1 MSFLGLGFVLFFIK
15 LSSVQGLWLLFIELE
30 RHFGFISFYVDLSL
44 EVSLSFRAVSIKIH
58 IWPFHVFQTVIFN
71 CNVNKLFYKDPKNCR
86 RMWTLWLRPFL
97 IFYFTYALPVWFMV
111 QFLVEHIST
120 SDFNWRQSFAKRY
133 ELSW

>member
-58 IWPFHVFQTVIFN
+58 I
-71 CNVNKLFYKDPKNCR
+71 
-86 RMWTLWLRPFL
+86 
-97 IFYFTYALPVWFMV
+97 
-111 QFLVEHIST
+111 
-120 SDFNWRQSFAKRY
+120 
-133 ELSW
+133 